1 MIKVLAIDDEEP
13 FRRLLKKE
21 LTRKGFSVETAAD
34 GESALELLK
43 SDEYDVVLLD
53 IVMPGIDGIELMK
66 KIGNDPATP
75 ATVVLT
81 GMATVET
88 AVEAMRNGA
97 YDYISKPYKLDE
109 LVIVINRAFE
119 YRRLKIK
126 NLLLEQELARKDSP
140 DEFVGKSRQLRDIFT
155 LVRKIAPTDSSVFI
169 HGESGTGKEL
179 VATTIWQYSKRSNAP
194 FTALNCAA
202 LSESLIESE
211 LFGHE
216 KGAFTSAHQMKYGI
230 VEVADKGTLFLDEIG
245 ELPLGLQAKL
255 LRFLDSGEFR
265 RVGSNKT
272 LKVDVRVIAATNKNL
287 SVLIQSGGFRQD
299 LYYRLNVININIPPL
314 RERSEDISSLAKHFL
329 KKYSN
334 KLSKNITD
342 FSPQALEAL
351 NNYRWPGNA
360 RELENVVERA
370 VIICDSETL
379 GVEDLSIP
387 QASLIGKN
395 TSYSSLE
402 EIEREHILKVLRET
416 EGNQSRASQIL
427 GIDRKTLYLKLRKFG
442 IEQAH
447 PFNK

>member
-1 MIKVLAIDDEEP
+1 
-13 FRRLLKKE
+13 
-21 LTRKGFSVETAAD
+21 
-34 GESALELLK
+34 
-43 SDEYDVVLLD
+43 
-53 IVMPGIDGIELMK
+53 
-66 KIGNDPATP
+66 
-75 ATVVLT
+75 
-81 GMATVET
+81 
-88 AVEAMRNGA
+88 MRNGA

-126 NLLLEQELARKDSP
+126 NLLLEQELARKDAP
-140 DEFVGKSRQLRDIFT
+140 AEFVGKSRQFKDLLI
-155 LVRKIAPTDSSVFI
+155 LIRKIAPTGSSVLI

-179 VATTIWQYSKRSNAP
+179 VATTIWQYSKRGNAP

-216 KGAFTSAHQMKYGI
+216 RGAFTNAHQLKYGI

-287 SVLIQSGGFRQD
+287 TVLIQSGGFRQD
-299 LYYRLNVININIPPL
+299 LYYRLNVININVPPL
-314 RERSEDISSLAKHFL
+314 RERREDISDLANHFL
-329 KKYSN
+329 TKYSN
-334 KLSKNITD
+334 KLSKNVTD

-351 NNYRWPGNA
+351 NNYTWPGNV

-379 GVEDLSIP
+379 GVKDLSIP
-387 QASLIGKN
+387 QTSLVTEN
-395 TSYSSLE
+395 PSHSSLE
-402 EIEREHILKVLRET
+402 KIEREHILKVLRET
-416 EGNQSRASQIL
+416 EGNQSKASQIL
-427 GIDRKTLYLKLRKFG
+427 GIDRKTLYLKLRKF
-442 IEQAH
+442 EADRAH
-447 PFNK
+447 

>member
-34 GESALELLK
+34 GESALALLK

-53 IVMPGIDGIELMK
+53 IVMPGIDGIALMK
-66 KIGNDPATP
+66 KIGSDPATP
-75 ATVVLT
+75 AIIVLT

-88 AVEAMRNGA
+88 AVEAMRIGA

-126 NLLLEQELARKDSP
+126 NLLLEQELARKDLP
-140 DEFVGKSRQLRDIFT
+140 EEFVGKSRQFKDIRT
-155 LVRKIAPTDSSVFI
+155 LIRKIAPTDSSVFI

-202 LSESLIESE
+202 LSENLIESE

-272 LKVDVRVIAATNKNL
+272 LKVDVRVIAATNKDL
-287 SVLIQSGGFRQD
+287 SILIESGGFRQD
-299 LYYRLNVININIPPL
+299 LYYRLNVINVNVPPL
-314 RERSEDISSLAKHFL
+314 RERSEDISDLAKHFL

-351 NNYRWPGNA
+351 NNYRWPGNV

-387 QASLIGKN
+387 QTSLISKN
-395 TSYSSLE
+395 TSHSSLE
-402 EIEREHILKVLRET
+402 EIEREHILKVLRQT
-416 EGNQSRASQIL
+416 DWNQSRASQLL

-442 IEQAH
+442 IEQA
-447 PFNK
+447 PS

>member
-1 MIKVLAIDDEEP
+1 MMIKVLAIDDEEP

-34 GESALELLK
+34 GEAALALLK

-53 IVMPGIDGIELMK
+53 IVMPGIDGIALMK

-75 ATVVLT
+75 AIIVLT

-88 AVEAMRNGA
+88 AVEAMRTGA

-109 LVIVINRAFE
+109 LIIVINRAFE

-140 DEFVGKSRQLRDIFT
+140 EEFVGKSRQFRDIIT
-155 LVRKIAPTDSSVFI
+155 LIRKIAPTDSSVFV

-179 VATTIWQYSKRSNAP
+179 VATTIWQYSKRGSAP

-202 LSESLIESE
+202 LSENLIESE

-272 LKVDVRVIAATNKNL
+272 LKVDVRVIAATNKDL
-287 SVLIQSGGFRQD
+287 SILIESGGFRQD
-299 LYYRLNVININIPPL
+299 LYYRLNVININLPPL
-314 RERSEDISSLAKHFL
+314 RERSEDISDLAKHFL

-334 KLSKNITD
+334 KLSKNITE
-342 FSPQALEAL
+342 FSPHALETL
-351 NNYRWPGNA
+351 SNYRWPGNV

-379 GVEDLSIP
+379 GVEDLSMP
-387 QASLIGKN
+387 Q
-395 TSYSSLE
+395 TSHVNNKTCYSSLE
-402 EIEREHILKVLRET
+402 EIEREHIVKVLRET
-416 EGNQSRASQIL
+416 EGNQSKASQIL
-427 GIDRKTLYLKLRKFG
+427 GIDRKTLYLKVRKFG
-442 IEQAH
+442 IDQAH
-447 PFNK
+447 S